1 MNDFYRRIKLKAHFR
16 DNAKAE
22 KQTEVRNQ
30 PMKSGLQIKI
40 ITLSKLAQKPQK
52 TESKMNLKLYAD
64 ASTPTYL
71 KKNKKHY
78 KN

>member
-1 MNDFYRRIKLKAHFR
+1 MYANFWIKISTVAIIKKFKKKLLDEKMNDFYRRIKLKAHFR

-40 ITLSKLAQKPQK
+40 ITLSKLA
-52 TESKMNLKLYAD
+52 
-64 ASTPTYL
+64 
-71 KKNKKHY
+71 
-78 KN
+78 

>member
-40 ITLSKLAQKPQK
+40 ITLSKLA
-52 TESKMNLKLYAD
+52 
-64 ASTPTYL
+64 
-71 KKNKKHY
+71 
-78 KN
+78 